1 MRDYFAQVRAAAS
14 TSLYYLA
21 LEGTLVIP
29 DMCAALD
36 ATDGRTTGALYIDW
50 FNQHVA
56 QNYVS
61 YSELWFS
68 GEDCYGLRC
77 AMLHQA
83 RLKPPRGARVI
94 FLEPGGSTRMHKT
107 HMKSAI
113 APDAFCIDIQMFAD
127 EMLDSAEAWL
137 SVAEQT
143 PVYQA
148 NYAEAMKRY
157 PFGLEPYVSGIPVIG

>member
-1 MRDYFAQVRAAAS
+1 
-14 TSLYYLA
+14 
-21 LEGTLVIP
+21 
-29 DMCAALD
+29 
-36 ATDGRTTGALYIDW
+36 
-50 FNQHVA
+50 
-56 QNYVS
+56 
-61 YSELWFS
+61 
-68 GEDCYGLRC
+68 
-77 AMLHQA
+77 
-83 RLKPPRGARVI
+83 
-94 FLEPGGSTRMHKT
+94 MHKT